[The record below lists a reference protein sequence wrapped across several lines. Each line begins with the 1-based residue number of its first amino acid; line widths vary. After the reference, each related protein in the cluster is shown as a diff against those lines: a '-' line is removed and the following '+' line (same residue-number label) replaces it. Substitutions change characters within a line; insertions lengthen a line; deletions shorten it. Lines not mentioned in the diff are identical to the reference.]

1 MAKGARRVVTGSG
14 ADGGAVF
21 VSDGMPPTVAAL
33 PGGGLSTEMWRSDG
47 LPADLKSDGTP
58 SEYIP
63 LPPEQGLVFRIAEL
77 QPEQGVVDEEEHGMH
92 GSVTLDFIVIISG
105 EVWHKIGPGPENE
118 RLLKPG
124 DTLIQRGA
132 RHAWRKPQRQPLRY
146 GGGEAGGSAGSRLTP
161 WVQRA
166 RLRRG
171 AGPWRWD
178 LARLQTR

>member
-92 GSVTLDFIVIISG
+92 GSATLDFIVIISG

-132 RHAWRKPQRQPLRY
+132 RHAWRNRSGNPCVMAVVKLAGQP
-146 GGGEAGGSAGSRLTP
+146 
-161 WVQRA
+161 
-166 RLRRG
+166 G
-171 AGPWRWD
+171 A
-178 LARLQTR
+178 A

>member
-63 LPPEQGLVFRIAEL
+63 LPPER
-77 QPEQGVVDEEEHGMH
+77 GVVDEEEHGMH
-92 GSVTLDFIVIISG
+92 GSATLDFIVIISG

-132 RHAWRKPQRQPLRY
+132 RHAWRNRSGKPCVMAVVKLAGQP
-146 GGGEAGGSAGSRLTP
+146 
-161 WVQRA
+161 
-166 RLRRG
+166 G
-171 AGPWRWD
+171 A
-178 LARLQTR
+178 A